1 MNEIYIMGKLVNV
14 KYFFIYKGKNTSFAK
29 GYIEDNKQI
38 IPIIAID
45 KIADKMY
52 VNNNKLVITNGSFFN
67 NKIIIKEIESI

>member
-14 KYFFIYKGKNTSFAK
+14 EYLFIYKGKHTSLAK
-29 GYIEDNKQI
+29 GYIEDEKQI

-45 KIADKMY
+45 EIADKMY